1 MNESENCILRAGWCR
16 WWLIAVAA
24 CCVLLDP
31 AIVLGAVADAKSAA
45 PAVKQFDWRKFLA
58 PFHSVVLHYPIGF
71 VTMAFVLEVYSLR
84 HGSPQLRKI
93 VTLVTLLTAVSAFLA
108 AGLGWLRA
116 AEGGYDPRTL
126 ELHRWYG
133 IGVVA
138 ITFVA
143 LWIQRGINRSE
154 SGGGWLLLYRVLLV
168 LNLGVLVVAGHE
180 GGNLTHGSNYLTKD
194 APDFLKDWIDD
205 DEPADAGA
213 AAGATNA
220 RDAVFLQQI
229 QPVFRAKCYSCHG
242 AEKQKGGY
250 RLDQKETALKGGES
264 ELVAIKPGDPLN
276 SNLVKLILLPVDHDD
291 VMPPSGK
298 EMLTADETMKIIRW
312 IQAGAH
318 FPDVAAASPTTSAP
332 PVPAAAPA
340 AAK

>member
-1 MNESENCILRAGWCR
+1 MNESKNSTTTVRR
-16 WWLIAVAA
+16 WFLLLIAGVGLWA
-24 CCVLLDP
+24 LLDP
-31 AIVLGAVADAKSAA
+31 IAMLAAAADAKSAV
-45 PAVKQFDWRKFLA
+45 PALKQFDWRKFLA

-71 VTMAFVLEVYSLR
+71 VTLAFVLEIYSLR
-84 HGSPQLRKI
+84 NDSPQLRKI

-116 AEGGYDPRTL
+116 AGGGYDPRTL

-133 IGVVA
+133 VGVVA

-143 LWIQRGINRSE
+143 LWVQREATRKQSVGALLYVYR
-154 SGGGWLLLYRVLLV
+154 LLLVV
-168 LNLGVLVVAGHE
+168 NLAVLVIAGHE

-194 APDFLKDWIDD
+194 APDFMKNLIEDD
-205 DEPADAGA
+205 APTDAVAATAGA
-213 AAGATNA
+213 ANEK
-220 RDAVFLQQI
+220 DKMFLEQI
-229 QPVFRAKCYSCHG
+229 QPVFKAKCYSCHG
-242 AEKQKGGY
+242 PEKQKGGY
-250 RLDQKETALKGGES
+250 RLDQKEAALKAGES
-264 ELVAIKPGDPLN
+264 NKLAIKPGDPLD

-318 FPDVAAASPTTSAP
+318 FPDVAAASPTSSAP
-332 PVPAAAPA
+332 PAPA